1 MSRKSNP
8 EAGVKIFF
16 WIAAL
21 CVFLSS
27 CRTIPRGVQAVKPF
41 DVDRYMGTWYEVARL
56 DFFFERGLNNTTAT
70 YTRNP
75 DGSIKVVNRGYN
87 PKKGL
92 WKTAEGR
99 AVFVGSHNEGRL
111 KVSFFGPFYGAY
123 NIIALDDDY
132 RHALVAGK
140 NTDYLWILSRTST
153 IPEEVR
159 NRYLEIARQAGF
171 AVNELLWIEHDRTS

>member
-1 MSRKSNP
+1 M
-8 EAGVKIFF
+8 
-16 WIAAL
+16 
-21 CVFLSS
+21 LS
-27 CRTIPRGVQAVKPF
+27 PF
-41 DVDRYMGTWYEVARL
+41 DADRYLGTWFEVARM
-56 DFFFERGLNNTTAT
+56 DFFFERGLNNTTAI

-87 PKKGL
+87 PQKDR

-132 RHALVAGK
+132 RYAMVSG
-140 NTDYLWILSRTST
+140 NDTDNLWILSRTPAL
-153 IPEEVR
+153 PEEVR
-159 NRYLEIARQAGF
+159 NRYLAIARQAGF
-171 AVNELLWIEHDRTS
+171 AVNELLWIEHDKSS